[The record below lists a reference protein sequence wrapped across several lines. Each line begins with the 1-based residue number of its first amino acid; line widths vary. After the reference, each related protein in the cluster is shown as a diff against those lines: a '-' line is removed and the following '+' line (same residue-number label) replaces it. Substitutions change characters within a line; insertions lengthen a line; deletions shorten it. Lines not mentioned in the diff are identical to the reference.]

1 MDFPNGSVVKNPRAN
16 SGDTVDMGSVPGLGR
31 FTGGGN
37 GNPLQYF
44 VCLFV
49 WTNEF
54 FIHII
59 GIFKVLL

>member
-1 MDFPNGSVVKNPRAN
+1 MDFPSGSVVKNLCAN
-16 SGDTVDMGSVPGLGR
+16 SGDTGDMGLIPELGR

-44 VCLFV
+44 FFV

-59 GIFKVLL
+59 GIFKALYD

>member
-1 MDFPNGSVVKNPRAN
+1 MVQLVKSPPAN
-16 SGDTVDMGSVPGLGR
+16 AGDARHMGLIPELGR

-44 VCLFV
+44 FFV

-59 GIFKVLL
+59 GIFKALYD

>member
-1 MDFPNGSVVKNPRAN
+1 MDFPSGSVVKNPHAN
-16 SGDTVDMGSVPGLGR
+16 SGDTGDMGLIPELGR

-44 VCLFV
+44 FLFV

-59 GIFKVLL
+59 GIFKALL